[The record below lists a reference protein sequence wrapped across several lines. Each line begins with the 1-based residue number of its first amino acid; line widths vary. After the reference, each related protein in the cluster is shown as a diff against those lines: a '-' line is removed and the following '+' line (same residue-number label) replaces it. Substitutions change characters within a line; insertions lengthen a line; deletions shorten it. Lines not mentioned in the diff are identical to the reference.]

1 MLRRDDAPAPLL
13 DVIRGFLAGG
23 RSSVS
28 ESFEGSKG
36 SVISIFFVR
45 FVLTDGGGSA
55 KFVEPNDLG
64 GGRERPK
71 GFDGAGTG
79 AVALTGS
86 AVDGFSFSLSTS
98 LP

>member
-1 MLRRDDAPAPLL
+1 MLRRDDAPAPLP
-13 DVIRGFLAGG
+13 DVILGFLAGG

-28 ESFEGSKG
+28 ESFEGSEG

-45 FVLTDGGGSA
+45 FVLTDGGGSE
-55 KFVEPNDLG
+55 KFVELDDLG

-71 GFDGAGTG
+71 GFDGGGTC
-79 AVALTGS
+79 ASALAGS
-86 AVDGFSFSLSTS
+86 AVDGASFSLSTS